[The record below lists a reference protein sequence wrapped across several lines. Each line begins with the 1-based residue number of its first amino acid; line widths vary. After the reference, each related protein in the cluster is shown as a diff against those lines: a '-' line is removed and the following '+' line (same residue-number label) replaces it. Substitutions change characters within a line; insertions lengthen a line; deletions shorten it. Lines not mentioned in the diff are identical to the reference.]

1 MLALL
6 KKEINGF
13 FNSITGYL
21 AISVF
26 LTTVSIFIWL
36 PSSSMNIISGG
47 YSNLHTLFTLAPWV
61 FMFLI
66 PAITMRL
73 FSDEKNTGTIEI
85 LITKPLTD
93 IQIILSKYIA
103 GVLIVIF
110 SLLPTLLYFFSVYF
124 LGKPIGNI
132 DTGGT
137 WGSYIGLLFLGA
149 TFVAIGIFA
158 SSITKN
164 QIIAF
169 IIGMFLCFFFYIGF
183 EQISSTITSG
193 KTSIL
198 INSIGIN
205 YHYNSISRGVID
217 SRDIIYYLSLISF
230 FILLTKTVLESRKW

>member
-1 MLALL
+1 MFSLL
-6 KKEINGF
+6 KKEINSF

-26 LTTVSIFIWL
+26 LLTISIFIWL
-36 PSSSMNIISGG
+36 PSSSMYIVSGG

-66 PAITMRL
+66 PAITMRS
-73 FSDEKNTGTIEI
+73 FADEKNTGTIEI

-93 IQIILSKYIA
+93 FQIIISKYIA

-110 SLLPTLLYFFSVYF
+110 SLIPTLLYFFSVYF

-149 TFVAIGIFA
+149 SFVAIGVFA

-169 IIGMFLCFFFYIGF
+169 IIGMFLCFFVYIGF
-183 EQISSTITSG
+183 EQISSTIGSG
-193 KTSIL
+193 KTSVF
-198 INSIGIN
+198 INSLGIN

-217 SRDIIYYLSLISF
+217 TRDIIYYLSLISF
-230 FILLTKTVLESRKW
+230 FILLTKTILESRKW